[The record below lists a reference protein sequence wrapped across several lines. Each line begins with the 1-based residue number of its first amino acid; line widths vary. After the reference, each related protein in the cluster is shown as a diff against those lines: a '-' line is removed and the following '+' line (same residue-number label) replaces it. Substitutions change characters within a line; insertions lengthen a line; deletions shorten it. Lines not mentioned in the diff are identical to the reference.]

1 MATPT
6 TDPCFLLEAEEM
18 IKTRG
23 EILAEFRYSRAAGSR
38 DIALFH
44 SFLSFQEH
52 IATLPPPTRV
62 EVYRRYDLPL
72 RGVIDEAMTQAALT
86 LLGDT
91 EYLIVYLHP
100 RDDSRRAE
108 EYDQE
113 VGWLSSFQ
121 NNEGAEELEEDLRD
135 TVGEQAA
142 VGPYPEWGESYD
154 NVLWAV
160 VPNADGLIQVGI
172 Y

>member
-72 RGVIDEAMTQAALT
+72 RGVIDEAMTRGGLRSTIKRSAGSVASKTMRERKNWKRICGTRLVNRPPSALT
-86 LLGDT
+86 RNGA
-91 EYLIVYLHP
+91 
-100 RDDSRRAE
+100 RAMTMFS
-108 EYDQE
+108 
-113 VGWLSSFQ
+113 GPLSQ
-121 NNEGAEELEEDLRD
+121 MPTA
-135 TVGEQAA
+135 
-142 VGPYPEWGESYD
+142 
-154 NVLWAV
+154 
-160 VPNADGLIQVGI
+160 
-172 Y
+172 